1 MNVLGHYQEHEIL
14 GKDDYVQYI
23 LVMMD
28 TLCLG

>member
-1 MNVLGHYQEHEIL
+1 MNVLGSYQHWEVS
-14 GKDDYVQYI
+14 GKDDFVQHI